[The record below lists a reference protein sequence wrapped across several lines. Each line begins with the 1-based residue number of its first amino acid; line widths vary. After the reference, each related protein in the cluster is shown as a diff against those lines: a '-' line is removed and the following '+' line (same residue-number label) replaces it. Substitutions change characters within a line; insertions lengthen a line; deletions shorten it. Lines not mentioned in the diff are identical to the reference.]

1 MSSPSSDILTPGS
14 KIFIDARAAEL
25 KERLLKSRNHKGS
38 RDTSLTPTLERMQSS
53 ATADKNPFPGSIPR
67 SSTSS
72 PFVPHPMPKQPPETS
87 VPADANDIAALIASI
102 SSSASRTEGDN
113 KPRLSRPASA
123 GSASTR
129 QPQGSQHVARTTA
142 DVTAAENSAR
152 PPSRGVKPTQPA
164 SAPEEGQITNGPAK
178 QGRDPGIPQQPKNH
192 QNRSLPKA
200 DAAAN
205 NLSTTASAPTTKNP
219 KDVRPVEMQERPS
232 ISSSTPQL
240 EEAGLNSKID
250 HHPEPRQL
258 VPSNIY
264 YSTSSASISRNME
277 NERVAKPLDS
287 RQGEN
292 RPGTDAPV
300 TPPTLDSSQG
310 LAALLE
316 LEPDLRDWLTLTQ
329 YFDVE
334 TRARK
339 LTRYRKLAEMDAEQK
354 RMQAEQQRLDAERE
368 KLLAEE
374 ESERGMVWRTSTATP
389 LPPPTPMPSALLPP
403 NQNNSN
409 NNAAASSK
417 ADNTPATPVAVA
429 DTKISAEPRPA
440 VSAKREAN
448 DEASPR
454 FAKVPR
460 LEGRDSGAKNGDSM
474 QGEGSNEYFRRD
486 GHPSSS
492 YGPEPRYR
500 ESRPVPFGR
509 DPSPR
514 RRLSRNSPTSSYGG
528 GEYGEKD
535 PFYARGRPPPSP
547 GYPPRGASYLK
558 YGNYRGD
565 GGRPTHQRSPSPM
578 GWRDD
583 NKPHRLP
590 KPINLGKKGGQY
602 CAAPV

>member
-1 MSSPSSDILTPGS
+1 MSSPSSEILTPGS
-14 KIFIDARAAEL
+14 KILIDARAAEL
-25 KERLLKSRNHKGS
+25 KERLLKGRNRKGS

-53 ATADKNPFPGSIPR
+53 AAADKNPHPGSIPR

-72 PFVPHPMPKQPPETS
+72 PFVPHPMPMQPPETS

-102 SSSASRTEGDN
+102 SSASRPEADD
-113 KPRLSRPASA
+113 KARLSRPASA
-123 GSASTR
+123 GSASAL
-129 QPQGSQHVARTTA
+129 QSQGSRHVARTTA
-142 DVTAAENSAR
+142 DVPAAENSSR
-152 PPSRGVKPTQPA
+152 PPSRGFKPTQPA
-164 SAPEEGQITNGPAK
+164 SAPEEGHITNGPAT
-178 QGRDPGIPQQPKNH
+178 QGRDPGIPQQPNKH
-192 QNRSLPKA
+192 QNYSLPKA
-200 DAAAN
+200 DTAAN
-205 NLSTTASAPTTKNP
+205 NLSTAASAPTTKNP
-219 KDVRPVEMQERPS
+219 EDARPVEMQKRPS
-232 ISSSTPQL
+232 ISSSAPQV
-240 EEAGLNSKID
+240 EEAGLKSKID

-264 YSTSSASISRNME
+264 YSTSAASISRNMDT
-277 NERVAKPLDS
+277 ERVTKPLDP
-287 RQGEN
+287 RQGEDRSGN
-292 RPGTDAPV
+292 DARMN
-300 TPPTLDSSQG
+300 PPALDPSQR
-310 LAALLE
+310 LAALFE
-316 LEPDLRDWLTLTQ
+316 LDSDLRDWLTLTQ

-389 LPPPTPMPSALLPP
+389 LPPPTPMPPTLLPP

-417 ADNTPATPVAVA
+417 ADNTPATPVAMA
-429 DTKISAEPRPA
+429 DAEISAEPQPA

-460 LEGRDSGAKNGDSM
+460 LEGHDSGTKNGDSM
-474 QGEGSNEYFRRD
+474 QSEGSNGFRRD
-486 GHPSSS
+486 GRPSSS
-492 YGPEPRYR
+492 YGPESRYR
-500 ESRPVPFGR
+500 ESRPAPFGR

-514 RRLSRNSPTSSYGG
+514 RRLSRNSPTGSYGG
-528 GEYGEKD
+528 GEYSEKG
-535 PFYARGRPPPSP
+535 PFYARGRAPLSP
-547 GYPPRGASYLK
+547 GYPPRGASYVK
-558 YGNYRGD
+558 HGNHRGD

-583 NKPHRLP
+583 YKPYRLP
-590 KPINLGKKGGQY
+590 KPISLGKKGGQY
-602 CAAPV
+602 CATPV